1 MSQAQD
7 PPGPS
12 TEPSGDPARGSKRR
26 APSWSGP
33 ELKTLLE
40 LWGEEEALQALK
52 SRRRNANIYGRMAEA
67 LAQKGHYP
75 RTQDQVR
82 SKVKELRQGYVK
94 AREESSHSGAVP
106 YYCPYYSE
114 LDQILGGSGEAR
126 TPRQFVQSGL
136 ADPVVD
142 APEEDPEQSGDGD
155 MVPEEE
161 DSAETATLTLEPV
174 TQTPEASQVSS
185 GAGEEA
191 AAGPAVQEGRSTPAP
206 PPSRGHGSRR
216 HRRVYADILRQHME
230 AVQELNSILRER
242 AEAEDRWRD
251 RLMEELVQ
259 QRTSLTAT
267 LREVCGLPA
276 PVPGP
281 APPAPHDSAPQTLL
295 PQQHPFPPLDLPLP
309 QPPQF
314 PSPSLPMAL
323 LSPRPPC
330 PKSTPASQPTG
341 APPDPVAMVDP
352 EHEAQA
358 GEGNQAS
365 TVQPDPLPPLQ
376 VSSPLPPLQV
386 SSPLPP
392 LQVSSTPIT
401 PVKSQRKGSTR
412 CLLYIVLSTS
422 KMSKLF
428 LCLQQLY
435 YFLRDI

>member
-1 MSQAQD
+1 MSQPQD

-12 TEPSGDPARGSKRR
+12 REPSGDPARGSKRR

-52 SRRRNANIYGRMAEA
+52 SRRRNADIYGRMAEA

-94 AREESSHSGAVP
+94 AREESSHSGAAP

-114 LDQILGGSGEAR
+114 LDQILGGGGEAR
-126 TPRQFVQSGL
+126 TPRRFVQSGL

-142 APEEDPEQSGDGD
+142 APEQDPEHSGDGD
-155 MVPEEE
+155 MVPEE
-161 DSAETATLTLEPV
+161 DSEETATLTLEPV

-185 GAGEEA
+185 GAGDEA

-206 PPSRGHGSRR
+206 PPSPSRGHGSRR
-216 HRRVYADILRQHME
+216 HRRVYADILRQHVE

-281 APPAPHDSAPQTLL
+281 APPAPHDPAP
-295 PQQHPFPPLDLPLP
+295 PNPPSTTASLSPLGPPSPPAPPVP
-309 QPPQF
+309 QP
-314 PSPSLPMAL
+314 
-323 LSPRPPC
+323 LSPPGLPVPRASYPANRPVHHPI
-330 PKSTPASQPTG
+330 PI
-341 APPDPVAMVDP
+341 APP
-352 EHEAQA
+352 
-358 GEGNQAS
+358 
-365 TVQPDPLPPLQ
+365 
-376 VSSPLPPLQV
+376 
-386 SSPLPP
+386 
-392 LQVSSTPIT
+392 
-401 PVKSQRKGSTR
+401 
-412 CLLYIVLSTS
+412 
-422 KMSKLF
+422 
-428 LCLQQLY
+428 
-435 YFLRDI
+435 

>member
-1 MSQAQD
+1 MSQPQD

-12 TEPSGDPARGSKRR
+12 REPSGDPARGSKRR

-33 ELKTLLE
+33 EIKTLLE

-52 SRRRNANIYGRMAEA
+52 SRRRNADIYGRMAEA

-94 AREESSHSGAVP
+94 AREESSHSGAAP

-114 LDQILGGSGEAR
+114 LDQILGGGGEAH
-126 TPRQFVQSGL
+126 TPRCFVQSGL

-142 APEEDPEQSGDGD
+142 TPEQDPEHSGDGD
-155 MVPEEE
+155 MVPEE
-161 DSAETATLTLEPV
+161 DSEETVTLTLEPV

-185 GAGEEA
+185 GAGDEA

-216 HRRVYADILRQHME
+216 HRRVYADILRQHVE

-242 AEAEDRWRD
+242 AEAEDRWRV

-281 APPAPHDSAPQTLL
+281 APPAPHDPAPPNPPSTTASLSPL
-295 PQQHPFPPLDLPLP
+295 GPPSPPAPPVPQPLSPPGPPLP
-309 QPPQF
+309 QA
-314 PSPSLPMAL
+314 SLSQEHPI
-323 LSPRPPC
+323 
-330 PKSTPASQPTG
+330 QPT
-341 APPDPVAMVDP
+341 DRC
-352 EHEAQA
+352 
-358 GEGNQAS
+358 
-365 TVQPDPLPPLQ
+365 T
-376 VSSPLPPLQV
+376 
-386 SSPLPP
+386 
-392 LQVSSTPIT
+392 
-401 PVKSQRKGSTR
+401 TR
-412 CLLYIVLSTS
+412 SRGHGGPRTRGPGRR
-422 KMSKLF
+422 
-428 LCLQQLY
+428 
-435 YFLRDI
+435 LRSGKHRAT

>member
-1 MSQAQD
+1 MSQPQD
-7 PPGPS
+7 PPVPS
-12 TEPSGDPARGSKRR
+12 REPSGDPARGSKCQ

-40 LWGEEEALQALK
+40 LWGEEAALQALK
-52 SRRRNANIYGRMAEA
+52 SRRRNADIYGRMAEA

-94 AREESSHSGAVP
+94 AREESSHSGAAP

-114 LDQILGGSGEAR
+114 LDQILGGGGEAR
-126 TPRQFVQSGL
+126 TPRRFVQSGL

-142 APEEDPEQSGDGD
+142 APEQDPEHSGDGD
-155 MVPEEE
+155 MVPEE
-161 DSAETATLTLEPV
+161 DSEETAILTLEPV

-185 GAGEEA
+185 GAGDEA
-191 AAGPAVQEGRSTPAP
+191 AAGPPVQEGRSTPAP
-206 PPSRGHGSRR
+206 LPSPSRGHGSRR
-216 HRRVYADILRQHME
+216 HRRVYADILRQHVE

-276 PVPGP
+276 PMPGP
-281 APPAPHDSAPQTLL
+281 APPAPHDPAP
-295 PQQHPFPPLDLPLP
+295 PNPPSTTASLS
-309 QPPQF
+309 PP
-314 PSPSLPMAL
+314 AL
-323 LSPRPPC
+323 LSPRPPR
-330 PKSTPASQPTG
+330 PKSTLSSQPTG

-358 GEGNQAS
+358 G
-365 TVQPDPLPPLQ
+365 D
-376 VSSPLPPLQV
+376 
-386 SSPLPP
+386 
-392 LQVSSTPIT
+392 
-401 PVKSQRKGSTR
+401 
-412 CLLYIVLSTS
+412 
-422 KMSKLF
+422 
-428 LCLQQLY
+428 
-435 YFLRDI
+435 